1 MKTVAFIPLR
11 GGSKSIPL
19 KNIKELWG
27 KPLCY
32 WTISEASKCDFIEK
46 VFVATDDERIKFC
59 VEKFGIKKVQVIS
72 RSAQTATDTAS
83 SESALIEFCQNYD
96 FENVYFIQ
104 ATSPFLKSE
113 DLKKANE
120 VYQSET
126 PDSMLSVA
134 RKKQFLW
141 NIDGTPM
148 NYNPQKR
155 PRRQDWDGYFIEN
168 GAFYFS
174 SKQAIL
180 NSKCRISGK
189 IKPIEMEENSLFEI
203 DEPKDFEFFERLK

>member
-27 KPLCY
+27 KPLCF
-32 WTISEASKCDFIEK
+32 WTINAASKCDFIEK
-46 VFVATDDERIKFC
+46 VFVSTDSEKIKNC
-59 VEKFGIKKVQVIS
+59 VENFNIDKVEVIN
-72 RSAQTATDTAS
+72 RSAQTATDNAS
-83 SESALIEFCQNYD
+83 SESALLEFCQNYE

-104 ATSPFLKSE
+104 ATSPFLTAQDIE
-113 DLKKANE
+113 RANE
-120 VYQSET
+120 IYLKNAPE
-126 PDSMLSVA
+126 SMLSVV

-141 NIDGTPM
+141 NTDGTPM
-148 NYNPQKR
+148 NYDPLNR
-155 PRRQDWDGYFIEN
+155 PRRQDWNGYFVEN

-174 SKQAIL
+174 SRKAIL

-189 IKPIEMEENSLFEI
+189 IIPVEMDEKSIFEI
-203 DEPKDFEFFERLK
+203 DEPQDFELFERIK

>member
-19 KNIKELWG
+19 KNIKDLWG

-32 WTISEASKCDFIEK
+32 WTIYEACKCNFIEK
-46 VFVATDDERIKFC
+46 IFVATDDERIKNC
-59 VEKFGIKKVQVIS
+59 VEKFKFERVEVIS
-72 RSAQTATDTAS
+72 RSPQTATDTAT

-104 ATSPFLKSE
+104 ATSPFLKSD

-120 VYQSET
+120 LFLKEQ
-126 PDSMLSVA
+126 PDSMLSVV

-141 NIDGTPM
+141 NVDGTPM

-155 PRRQDWDGYFIEN
+155 PRRQDWDGYFVEN

-174 SKQAIL
+174 SRMSIL
-180 NSKCRISGK
+180 KYECRISGK
-189 IKPIEMEENSLFEI
+189 ILPVEMEEKSLFEI
-203 DEPKDFEFFERLK
+203 DEPKDFELFERLK